1 MDTSIAMTRLTAAIE
16 QQVVL
21 AGADAETEELARAM
35 LAAAEPAIRQIAFDL
50 AEQAAVEVASQLS
63 GYDVDV
69 VLSEGEPALRIRQ
82 AGEDAAPA
90 SSGESL
96 DARITLR
103 LPPSLKEI
111 VESAADEKGESV
123 NTWLVKALS
132 SKAQTSKKVPGR
144 RITGT
149 IET

>member
-1 MDTSIAMTRLTAAIE
+1 MDTSIAMTRLAAAIE

-21 AGADAETEELARAM
+21 AGADPETEELARAM
-35 LAAAEPAIRQIAFDL
+35 LTAAEPAIRQIAFDL
-50 AEQAAVEVASQLS
+50 AEQAAVEVASQLA
-63 GYDVDV
+63 GYEVDV
-69 VLSEGEPALRIRQ
+69 VLSEGEPGLRVRS
-82 AGEDAAPA
+82 ASEDSASAA
-90 SSGESL
+90 SESL

-111 VESAADEKGESV
+111 VESAAEERGESV

-132 SKAQTSKKVPGR
+132 SKAQATRKVSGR

>member
-1 MDTSIAMTRLTAAIE
+1 MDTSIAMTRLAAAIE

-35 LAAAEPAIRQIAFDL
+35 LAAAEPAVRQIAFDL
-50 AEQAAVEVASQLS
+50 AEQAAVEVASQLP
-63 GYDVDV
+63 GHEVHV
-69 VLSEGEPALRIRQ
+69 VLSEGEPALQVRQ
-82 AGEDAAPA
+82 TGDDPA
-90 SSGESL
+90 TVAGESL

-111 VESAADEKGESV
+111 VESAAEERGESV

-132 SKAQTSKKVPGR
+132 SKAQATRKVSGR
-144 RITGT
+144 RVTGT